1 MNKVINSFS
10 LVVILVWCF
19 FALGSI
25 NDLNFSVYTIKSI
38 PFITEIVYVLTAIVL
53 LMGLLRIK
61 RRWEGIK
68 DIKKF
73 SKFVYS
79 TRLSKKSI
87 GLSTVFLIIEI
98 VFMIFFILLSL
109 DAYLMDKGTLLLP
122 MFAVLTFLSIES
134 IVFLVKLR
142 TDPDIKL
149 GVNKNLIA
157 YFDREMHIYYFDGLQ
172 QISVYQNRLHFKYKT
187 DLHLFMELDI
197 IPKDEL
203 PAFKSALD
211 SVLQDKPM
219 FFDESY
225 RELGVK

>member
-19 FALGSI
+19 FALGFI
-25 NDLNFSVYTIKSI
+25 NDLNFSVYQIRSI
-38 PFITEIVYVLTAIVL
+38 PFIVEIVYAITVVVL
-53 LMGLLRIK
+53 LLGLLRIK
-61 RRWEGIK
+61 RRWEGLR

-73 SKFVYS
+73 TKFIYT

-87 GLSTVFLIIEI
+87 GLSTVFMSIET

-122 MFAVLTFLSIES
+122 MFAVLSFLSIES
-134 IVFLVKLR
+134 IIFLIKLR
-142 TDPDIKL
+142 TDPNIKI
-149 GVNKNLIA
+149 GVNKNLVA

-187 DLHLFMELDI
+187 DLNMFMELDI
-197 IPKDEL
+197 IPTDEL
-203 PAFKSALD
+203 PNFKTALQ
-211 SVLQDKPM
+211 SVLQDKDV
-219 FFDESY
+219 FFDESF